1 MNRMRTQATW
11 DDVPHLTPAQKD
23 ALWAAIPQHQRDAR
37 TKGIPIL
44 GSGRVFTTAEET
56 IICEPFDLPRSFAR
70 ITGVD
75 FGIDHPFA
83 AARCAWDRDND
94 IWYVTGSYRERDAT
108 PPLHAAAL
116 RPWGTSVPIAWP
128 HDGLNRDKGS
138 GDQLAAQY
146 RAHGINMLPAHA
158 THQEGG
164 TGVEAGIMEMIER
177 MQTGRFKVFR
187 GLADWFEEYRLYHRK
202 DGLIVKLTDDL
213 ISATRYALMMRRYA
227 EVERAEQRRLRPGG
241 VGGGW
246 GLEGVLR

>member
-1 MNRMRTQATW
+1 MRIRTQATW
-11 DDVPHLTPAQKD
+11 DEVPHLTQAQK
-23 ALWAAIPQHQRDAR
+23 AELWDAIPEHQRDAR

-56 IICEPFDLPRSFAR
+56 IICEPFDIPRSFAR

-94 IWYVTGSYRERDAT
+94 IWYVTGTYREKDAT

-116 RPWGTSVPIAWP
+116 RPWGTWVPIAWP

-146 RAHGINMLPAHA
+146 RAHGIAMLPEHA
-158 THQEGG
+158 THEQGG
-164 TGVEAGIMEMIER
+164 TGVEAGILEMIER

-187 GLADWFEEYRLYHRK
+187 GLADWFEENRLYHRK
-202 DGLIVKLTDDL
+202 AGLTVKLPDAL
-213 ISATRYALMMRRYA
+213 ISAPRSALMMRRHA
-227 EVERAEQRRLRPGG
+227 GGGRGEQRGLGL
-241 VGGGW
+241 GGG
-246 GLEGVLR
+246 GGG